1 MCMSIELKSI
11 GTIHTPYIPSLP
23 IPHQPM
29 KDAPGEF
36 WISLNPEYV
45 EGLSEL
51 LSYRYITLLF
61 YLDKVSDESLKVNP
75 PMAPELEV
83 GVFASRSP
91 RRPNPLGLS
100 VVELKGIEGN
110 EIIISSIDA
119 YNGTPL
125 LDIKPY
131 IKSIDIKADA
141 NDGWLDTLP
150 DKEHLLAHF
159 LGLPHDHTHEHPH
172 DHTHEHPHD
181 HTHEHSHDHTHE
193 HPHDHTHEHP
203 HDHKH

>member
-1 MCMSIELKSI
+1 MNIDLKPI
-11 GTIHTPYIPSLP
+11 GTIHTPYIPTLP
-23 IPHQPM
+23 IPEQPVQ
-29 KDAPGEF
+29 DAPGEF

-51 LSYRYITLLF
+51 SSYRYITLLF
-61 YLDKVSDESLKVNP
+61 YLDKVSEKSLKVNP
-75 PMAPELEV
+75 SIAPELEV
-83 GVFASRSP
+83 GIFASRSP

-100 VVELKGIEGN
+100 VVELRGIEGN
-110 EIIISSIDA
+110 EILISSIDA

-141 NDGWLDTLP
+141 NDGWMDALP

-159 LGLPHDHTHEHPH
+159 LGLPHDHEHGHSH
-172 DHTHEHPHD
+172 DHA
-181 HTHEHSHDHTHE
+181 HEHSHDHNHK
-193 HPHDHTHEHP
+193 HSHDHNH
-203 HDHKH
+203 